1 MRGSKMSNS
10 DFEHKL
16 LDDIIVDQWD
26 KLVSLD
32 QLEKLTGVYKPRL
45 LWRIKVLADRGYI
58 VLNK

>member
-1 MRGSKMSNS
+1 MSNS